1 MARTILT
8 VILIVSLQMLIVGCE
23 GPNSGQGKVVPQGE
37 KKLLAPAPVIQTQ
50 TPAET
55 DIVEQVVTNREAY
68 RRTLK
73 SLVDYYTN
81 TGNDMKLA
89 WAEKELKS
97 LDKTRQYHYIIE
109 ASVAGPNLK
118 PTASIEMANYIYE
131 DAVRREKL
139 AKRFIVIIDDDQ
151 LRVALGKY
159 NEVIKRYPTS
169 DKIDDCAFRAAGI
182 YEYFKDYTIALLYYQ
197 RTWEWD
203 PQTPYLAEFKAACIL
218 DLQLS
223 RRAEALELYQK
234 AIKKGGLTED
244 EKKFVEKRI
253 AVLSTSEQS
262 K

>member
-1 MARTILT
+1 MARAILT
-8 VILIVSLQMLIVGCE
+8 VVLIVSLCALVGCYS
-23 GPNSGQGKVVPQGE
+23 PDSGQGQVVPKGE
-37 KKLLAPAPVIQTQ
+37 KKLLAPAPVIQAQ
-50 TPAET
+50 TLAET

-73 SLVDYYTN
+73 MLAEYYAN

-89 WAEKELKS
+89 WAEKEIKS
-97 LDKTRQYHYIIE
+97 FDKMRQYHYIIE
-109 ASVAGPNLK
+109 ASVAGSSLK
-118 PTASIEMANYIYE
+118 PTASFEMANYIYE

-139 AKRFIVIIDDDQ
+139 AKRFILIIDDDQ

-169 DKIDDCAFRAAGI
+169 DKIDDCAFRAGDI
-182 YEYFKDYTIALLYYQ
+182 YEHFKDYTIALLYYQ

-203 PQTPYLAEFKAACIL
+203 PQTPYIAEYKAAYIL
-218 DLQLS
+218 DQHLL
-223 RRAEALELYQK
+223 RRDEALKLYQT

-244 EKKFVEKRI
+244 EKKFVEERI
-253 AVLSTSEQS
+253 EILSKVEEI

>member
-1 MARTILT
+1 MARTILS
-8 VILIVSLQMLIVGCE
+8 VVLIVSLYAMVGCY
-23 GPNSGQGKVVPQGE
+23 GPDSGQGQVVPKGE

-55 DIVEQVVTNREAY
+55 DIVEQVITNREAY
-68 RRTLK
+68 RRALK
-73 SLVDYYTN
+73 ALVDHYTS

-89 WAEKELKS
+89 WAAKELKS
-97 LDKTRQYHYIIE
+97 YDKMRQYHYIIE
-109 ASVAGPNLK
+109 ASIAGPNLK
-118 PTASIEMANYIYE
+118 PTASIEMANYMYE

-159 NEVIKRYPTS
+159 KEVIKRYPTS

-203 PQTPYLAEFKAACIL
+203 PQTPYLAEFKSARIL

-234 AIKKGGLTED
+234 AVKKGGLTED
-244 EKKFVEKRI
+244 EKKFVEERI
-253 AVLSTSEQS
+253 AILSKSEQS

>member
-8 VILIVSLQMLIVGCE
+8 VVLIVSLQVLVGCY
-23 GPNSGQGKVVPQGE
+23 GPDSGQGKVVPQGE
-37 KKLLAPAPVIQTQ
+37 KKLLAPAPVIQPQ

-55 DIVEQVVTNREAY
+55 DIIEQVATNREAY

-73 SLVDYYTN
+73 ALVDHYTN

-89 WAEKELKS
+89 WAQKELKT

-118 PTASIEMANYIYE
+118 PTASIEMANYLYD

-139 AKRFIVIIDDDQ
+139 AKRFIIIIDDDQ

-169 DKIDDCAFRAAGI
+169 DKIDDAVFRAAGI
-182 YEYFKDYTIALLYYQ
+182 HEHFKDYTIALLYYQ
-197 RTWEWD
+197 RTYQWD
-203 PQTPYLAEFKAACIL
+203 PQTPYLAEFKAAYIL
-218 DLQLS
+218 DQHLS
-223 RRAEALELYQK
+223 RRGEALELYQK

-244 EKKFVEKRI
+244 EKKFVEERI
-253 AVLSTSEQS
+253 AILSKSE
-262 K
+262 

>member
-8 VILIVSLQMLIVGCE
+8 VILIVSVQMFIVGCE

-37 KKLLAPAPVIQTQ
+37 KNLLAPVPVVQNQTS
-50 TPAET
+50 AET

-89 WAEKELKS
+89 WAEKELRS

-139 AKRFIVIIDDDQ
+139 AKRFIIIIDDDQ

-169 DKIDDCAFRAAGI
+169 DKIDGCAFRAAGI

-197 RTWEWD
+197 RTWEWN

-223 RRAEALELYQK
+223 RRGEALELYQK
-234 AIKKGGLTED
+234 AVKKGGLTED
-244 EKKFVEKRI
+244 EKKFVEERI
-253 AVLSTSEQS
+253 AILSKSGQG

>member
-1 MARTILT
+1 MARTILS
-8 VILIVSLQMLIVGCE
+8 VVLIVSLYVLVGCY
-23 GPNSGQGKVVPQGE
+23 GPDSGQGRAVPQGE

-55 DIVEQVVTNREAY
+55 DIVEKVVANREAY
-68 RRTLK
+68 RLTLK
-73 SLVDYYTN
+73 ELVDHYTN

-109 ASVAGPNLK
+109 AIVAGPNLK
-118 PTASIEMANYIYE
+118 PTASIEMANYIYD

-139 AKRFIVIIDDDQ
+139 AKRFIIIIDDDQ

-169 DKIDDCAFRAAGI
+169 DKIDDAAFGAAGI
-182 YEYFKDYTIALLYYQ
+182 YEHFKDYTIALLYYQ

-223 RRAEALELYQK
+223 RRAEALGLYEK
-234 AIKKGGLTED
+234 AIKKGGLTKD
-244 EKKFVEKRI
+244 EIKLVEERI
-253 AVLSTSEQS
+253 AILSKQS